1 MHLSILTVQA
11 LPLLSLVI
19 LAFFGVKISYHIGA
33 YQDFLLFWATY
44 PHLQADP
51 LHAILRLTP
60 ILVLFVIL
68 LQGIS
73 SFQAAIS
80 VSSVP
85 QLLARMAQLLPTVV
99 SVIQVF
105 GGME

>member
-1 MHLSILTVQA
+1 MPQSILTVQV

-19 LAFFGVKISYHIGA
+19 LAFFGVKIPYLIGA

-51 LHAILRLTP
+51 SHALLHLTST
-60 ILVLFVIL
+60 LVLFVIL

-80 VSSVP
+80 VSSAP
-85 QLLARMAQLLPTVV
+85 QLLAQMAQLLPTVV
-99 SVIQVF
+99 PVIQVF